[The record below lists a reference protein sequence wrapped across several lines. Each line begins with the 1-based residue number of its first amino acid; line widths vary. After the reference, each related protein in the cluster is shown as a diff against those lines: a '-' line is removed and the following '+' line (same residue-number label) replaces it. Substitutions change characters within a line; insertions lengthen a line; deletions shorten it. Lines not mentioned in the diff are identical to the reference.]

1 MEKKFISNDM
11 LTYRVWNELKPLLT
25 KNGIKIIDEYE
36 GKKCMLVKYLVN
48 DEEYEL
54 INRLTKKV
62 EYMLDI

>member
-1 MEKKFISNDM
+1 MKKKFISNDA
-11 LTYRVWNELKPLLT
+11 LAFRVWNELKPLLT
-25 KNGIKIIDEYE
+25 KNGIKIIEEYK

>member
-11 LTYRVWNELKPLLT
+11 LTYRVWNELKPLLI
-25 KNGIKIIDEYE
+25 KNGIKIIEEYE

-54 INRLTKKV
+54 INRLIKKI

>member
-11 LTYRVWNELKPLLT
+11 LTYRVWNELKPLIT
-25 KNGIKIIDEYE
+25 KNGIKIVKEEE
-36 GKKCMLVKYLVN
+36 GKKYIYVEYLVN
-48 DEEYEL
+48 FEEYEL